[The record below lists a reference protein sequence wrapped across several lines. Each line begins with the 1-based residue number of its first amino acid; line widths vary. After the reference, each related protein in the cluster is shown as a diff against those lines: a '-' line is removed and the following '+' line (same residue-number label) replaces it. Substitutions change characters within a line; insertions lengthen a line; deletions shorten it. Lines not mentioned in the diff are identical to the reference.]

1 MNFGSDN
8 ASGVHPRIM
17 AALAAANE
25 GAAAS
30 YGRDALTAQAV
41 EAVREMLGAPDAAV
55 FLLGTGRIMGAS
67 GLIAGVLAPG
77 DGATPWLERALFV
90 MGLVGAPALLV
101 ATGAGQGVAP
111 LVGLPVLVVAGL
123 LVGFGSR
130 LANGCT
136 SGHGVCGV
144 SRLAPRGIAATA
156 TYMGFGAVGVLVAR
170 LLGLAP

>member
-1 MNFGSDN
+1 MPLNWMMG
-8 ASGVHPRIM
+8 
-17 AALAAANE
+17 LAGGLMIGLA
-25 GAAAS
+25 
-30 YGRDALTAQAV
+30 
-41 EAVREMLGAPDAAV
+41 AAV

-77 DGATPWLERALFV
+77 GGGTPWIERALFV
-90 MGLVGAPALLV
+90 LGLVGAPALLV
-101 ATGAGQGVAP
+101 AMGAGHGVAP

-144 SRLAPRGIAATA
+144 SRPAPRGLAATF
-156 TYMGFGAVGVLVAR
+156 TYLGFGVVGVLIGRV
-170 LLGLAP
+170 LGVTP

>member
-1 MNFGSDN
+1 MPLDWMMG
-8 ASGVHPRIM
+8 
-17 AALAAANE
+17 LAGGLMIGLA
-25 GAAAS
+25 
-30 YGRDALTAQAV
+30 
-41 EAVREMLGAPDAAV
+41 AAV

-77 DGATPWLERALFV
+77 GGETPWIERALFV
-90 MGLVGAPALLV
+90 LGLVGAPALLV
-101 ATGAGQGVAP
+101 AMGVGHGVAP

-144 SRLAPRGIAATA
+144 SRLAPRGLAATF
-156 TYMGFGAVGVLVAR
+156 TYLGFGVVGVLIGRALGVA
-170 LLGLAP
+170 P

>member
-1 MNFGSDN
+1 MPLDWMMG
-8 ASGVHPRIM
+8 
-17 AALAAANE
+17 LAGGLMIGLA
-25 GAAAS
+25 
-30 YGRDALTAQAV
+30 
-41 EAVREMLGAPDAAV
+41 AAV

-90 MGLVGAPALLV
+90 MGLVGAPV
-101 ATGAGQGVAP
+101 ATSSAGAP

-144 SRLAPRGIAATA
+144 SRLAPRGLAATF
-156 TYMGFGAVGVLVAR
+156 TYLGFGVVGVLIGRALGVA
-170 LLGLAP
+170 P